1 MEMKNKP
8 PFDEF
13 EVERTAKTK
22 MGARLESGNGAA
34 TELQEPRRVK
44 TSRVSKQR
52 IPNWGYFLFVLL
64 AAFAVARTLQRG
76 VQTAKTT
83 QPPVR
88 PVLVAKVIS
97 KDVPLY
103 LDEIGTCAA
112 YETVQVQA
120 QVSGQIIARHF
131 QDGADVKKGDLLF
144 TIDPRPYQAALQQAQ
159 AQAALDQVTLKRQT
173 ELRARNVT
181 APQDFDTAQANAR
194 KSEAAAAAAQV
205 NVDFCY
211 IKSPINGRAGLRLVD
226 VGNIVS
232 GNTGSGAVLL
242 TIQGL
247 DPIYTDFTV
256 AETDLALV
264 RKYLGGPNVKVQTYS
279 PDDKIPPRL
288 GDLYFID
295 NAVQPG
301 SGTVKAR
308 GVTPNPDHAFWPS
321 EFVRVRF
328 ILDTI
333 KDARLVPSQAVQI
346 SQSGPFIF
354 VLKPDNT
361 VDLRPVKPGQR
372 QDGDLIVVESGL
384 QPDETVV
391 VTGQLALAPG
401 TKVDPKPYGA
411 ANPSDSQSAAAKSAM

>member
-1 MEMKNKP
+1 
-8 PFDEF
+8 
-13 EVERTAKTK
+13 
-22 MGARLESGNGAA
+22 MGIRIDSGNGAT
-34 TELQEPRRVK
+34 TEVQQTNRVK
-44 TSRVSKQR
+44 TIRDKKQR
-52 IPNWGYFLFVLL
+52 IPRWGIFLFVIL

-76 VQTAKTT
+76 VETAKST

-88 PVLVAKVIS
+88 PVLVAPVMS

-120 QVSGQIIARHF
+120 QVSGKILARHF

-144 TIDPRPYQAALQQAQ
+144 TIDPAPYQAAFDQAK
-159 AQAALDQVTLKRQT
+159 AQAALDQVNLKRQAD
-173 ELRARNVT
+173 LRAKNVT
-181 APQDFDTAQANAR
+181 SPQDYDTAVANAQ
-194 KSEAAAAAAQV
+194 KSQALAEAAQV
-205 NVDFCY
+205 NLDYCY
-211 IKSPINGRAGLRLVD
+211 IKSPINGRIGLRNVDIGNLV
-226 VGNIVS
+226 GPA
-232 GNTGSGAVLL
+232 TGSLV

-247 DPIYTDFTV
+247 DPIYTDFTI

-264 RKYLGGPNVKVQTYS
+264 RKYLGGPNVKVQTWS
-279 PDDKIPPRL
+279 PDAKIPPRT

-295 NAVQPG
+295 TAVQPG

-308 GVTPNPDHAFWPS
+308 GVTPNPDRALWPS

-328 ILDTI
+328 ILDML

-346 SQSGPFIF
+346 SQSGPFVF
-354 VLKPDNT
+354 VMKQDNT

-372 QDGDLIVVESGL
+372 QDGDLTVIESGVE
-384 QPDETVV
+384 PGETVI

-401 TKVDPKPYGA
+401 SKVDPKPYNPPQA
-411 ANPSDSQSAAAKSAM
+411 ASDGNSAASKSAP

>member
-1 MEMKNKP
+1 
-8 PFDEF
+8 
-13 EVERTAKTK
+13 
-22 MGARLESGNGAA
+22 MGIRIDSGNGAA
-34 TELQEPRRVK
+34 TEVQQTNRVK
-44 TSRVSKQR
+44 TTGGKKQQR
-52 IPNWGYFLFVLL
+52 IPRWGVLLFVVL

-76 VQTAKTT
+76 VQSAKST
-83 QPPVR
+83 QPPIR

-97 KDVPLY
+97 KDVPVY

-120 QVSGQIIARHF
+120 QVVGKILARHF
-131 QDGADVKKGDLLF
+131 QDGADVRKGDLLF
-144 TIDPRPYQAALQQAQ
+144 TIDPAPFQAALDQAK
-159 AQAALDQVTLKRQT
+159 AQAALDQVTLKRQAD
-173 ELRARNVT
+173 LRSRNVI
-181 APQDFDTAQANAR
+181 APQDYDTAVANAQ
-194 KSEAAAAAAQV
+194 KSQAAAEAAQV
-205 NVDFCY
+205 NFDYCF
-211 IKSPINGRAGLRLVD
+211 IKSPINGRIGLRNVDIGNLV
-226 VGNIVS
+226 GPS
-232 GNTGSGAVLL
+232 TGSLV

-264 RKYLGGPNVKVQTYS
+264 RKYLGGPNIKVQTYS
-279 PDDKIPPRL
+279 PDEKVPPRT

-295 NAVQPG
+295 TAVQPG

-308 GVTPNPDHAFWPS
+308 AVTPNPDRGLWPS

-346 SQSGPFIF
+346 SQSGPFVF

-361 VDLRPVKPGQR
+361 VDLRRVKPGQR
-372 QDGDLIVVESGL
+372 QDGDLTVVESGVE
-384 QPDETVV
+384 PDETVV

-401 TKVDPKPYGA
+401 TKVDPKPYNVPQA
-411 ANPSDSQSAAAKSAM
+411 ASDGNAAASKSAL